1 MSGDENELFSHR
13 MLRRKVHVDE
23 KVELLAELFNRGQ
36 ALLEIGVLQMTFGQ
50 LVDQRLAEFDSGN
63 VG

>member
-1 MSGDENELFSHR
+1 